1 MVDKVAL
8 DDDELDAVTGG
19 VFGAQAGCSSCSPID
34 SSKPNNCDNCNHN
47 SGGFCP
53 CKM

>member
-19 VFGAQAGCSSCSPID
+19 VEGHTVSNCNNVKKIDAMGAKS
-34 SSKPNNCDNCNHN
+34 CDNCYKNGN
-47 SGGFCP
+47 CTLQQ
-53 CKM
+53 

>member
-1 MVDKVAL
+1 MADKTPL

-19 VFGAQAGCSSCSPID
+19 VFGAKAACSNCSPID
-34 SSKPNNCDNCNHN
+34 SSKPNGCDNCNHM

-53 CKM
+53 YNM